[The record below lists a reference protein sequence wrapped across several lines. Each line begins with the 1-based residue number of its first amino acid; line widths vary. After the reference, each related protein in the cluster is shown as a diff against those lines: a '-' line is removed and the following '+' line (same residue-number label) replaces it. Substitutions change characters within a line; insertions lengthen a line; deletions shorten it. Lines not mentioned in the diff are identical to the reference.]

1 MRACV
6 TSSVFA
12 VVIAGR
18 RDAAEADIGC
28 GLEVGVLHARGD
40 GDLLGIGIVDDV
52 DPAHGRNAEIAQ
64 VVGAGIDELMRLRA
78 GRRGDDV
85 AATNRDGRVAKPIF
99 AFAGH
104 NEEQLVHDVMPME
117 GERFLARRYD
127 VHRTTQAIET
137 AQRPDAAPFDRE
149 QLAIATVHERHV
161 VDIDDSLFSH
171 LADSLPDYS
180 KSASAPRPQIP
191 SAAAARLTLRFTG

>member
-1 MRACV
+1 
-6 TSSVFA
+6 
-12 VVIAGR
+12 
-18 RDAAEADIGC
+18 
-28 GLEVGVLHARGD
+28 
-40 GDLLGIGIVDDV
+40 
-52 DPAHGRNAEIAQ
+52 
-64 VVGAGIDELMRLRA
+64 MRLRA

-137 AQRPDAAPFDRE
+137 DQRPDAAPFDRE
-149 QLAIATVHERHV
+149 LLAIATVFSVISQTPFQTTRKALLRLARKFHRQLLHGYHSDLQ
-161 VDIDDSLFSH
+161 VD
-171 LADSLPDYS
+171 
-180 KSASAPRPQIP
+180 
-191 SAAAARLTLRFTG
+191 TV